1 MKKRLMLVTP
11 ELAAQWL
18 LRNKNNRPFDLGK
31 ILEIISAIRL
41 SSFRSQDTIKIT
53 NDGRLMDGQHRC
65 AAILLSGFAIEL
77 KIEIGTPMIL
87 GISVVKDAGP

>member
-1 MKKRLMLVTP
+1 MQKQLMLVTP

-41 SSFRSQDTIKIT
+41 GSFRSQDTIKVPMT
-53 NDGRLMDGQHRC
+53 
-65 AAILLSGFAIEL
+65 AA
-77 KIEIGTPMIL
+77 
-87 GISVVKDAGP
+87 